1 MCLSAHLPFSFFYIE
16 ISACN
21 EYKSFHEQADK
32 IIVSLWRVYILSQV
46 AWIHYD
52 RSAILTVQNNVITR
66 NPRIGVSH
74 DGHSVWNL
82 HIRYNDTRKITGK
95 KGKIYLLIR
104 DVERSDEGQY
114 MCQINTA
121 RAKTRLGNLHVV
133 GELIRKI
140 ETGPVWC

>member
-1 MCLSAHLPFSFFYIE
+1 MLFFELYVL
-16 ISACN
+16 
-21 EYKSFHEQADK
+21 KVQF
-32 IIVSLWRVYILSQV
+32 LQV

-82 HIRYNDTRKITGK
+82 HIR
-95 KGKIYLLIR
+95 

-133 GELIRKI
+133 GKQ
-140 ETGPVWC
+140 TKKS

>member
-1 MCLSAHLPFSFFYIE
+1 MSKLRSS
-16 ISACN
+16 
-21 EYKSFHEQADK
+21 
-32 IIVSLWRVYILSQV
+32 VSVYIVSQV

-82 HIRYNDTRKITGK
+82 HIR
-95 KGKIYLLIR
+95 

-114 MCQINTA
+114 MCQINTEPMVSQIGM
-121 RAKTRLGNLHVV
+121 LEVGNM
-133 GELIRKI
+133 
-140 ETGPVWC
+140 